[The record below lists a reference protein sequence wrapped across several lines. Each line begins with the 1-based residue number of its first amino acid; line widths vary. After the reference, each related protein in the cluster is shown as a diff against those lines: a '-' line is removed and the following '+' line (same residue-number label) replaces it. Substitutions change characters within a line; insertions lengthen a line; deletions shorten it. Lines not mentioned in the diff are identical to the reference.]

1 VPGSVRRTSHVDI
14 EWVPDGDPVMLR
26 LGAVARDLLTREDG
40 RAVVVS
46 SATVDAGVSRDRRL
60 VSLAVTPSAA
70 GPAASSLLGSPVGS
84 GFRGRATAALADVAG
99 TPLAL
104 LLDDL
109 PVAALISGYATLRA
123 AGLAQGDGF
132 APSAP
137 GVENFMSDL
146 CSGWRSDGLAI
157 TSISSGR
164 GMPVQDCPT
173 APALDADDPLAWHVV
188 GPLPRGAM
196 RRRRRIDVGPS
207 DDAGLLAVDAM
218 FRDTYGEL
226 DGTEGVLHE
235 YSVTATFDPETGV
248 LGSVL
253 AVPRVLPL
261 PECPAAA
268 ASAELVSGSTVEQLR
283 SVVRRQLVG
292 TVSCTH
298 LNDLLRCL
306 ADLGELARSLR

>member
-1 VPGSVRRTSHVDI
+1 
-14 EWVPDGDPVMLR
+14 
-26 LGAVARDLLTREDG
+26 
-40 RAVVVS
+40 
-46 SATVDAGVSRDRRL
+46 
-60 VSLAVTPSAA
+60 
-70 GPAASSLLGSPVGS
+70 
-84 GFRGRATAALADVAG
+84 
-99 TPLAL
+99 
-104 LLDDL
+104 
-109 PVAALISGYATLRA
+109 
-123 AGLAQGDGF
+123 
-132 APSAP
+132 
-137 GVENFMSDL
+137 
-146 CSGWRSDGLAI
+146 
-157 TSISSGR
+157 
-164 GMPVQDCPT
+164 
-173 APALDADDPLAWHVV
+173 
-188 GPLPRGAM
+188 
-196 RRRRRIDVGPS
+196 
-207 DDAGLLAVDAM
+207 LLAVDAM